1 MSQAAVFENLETE
14 RLLLRRFTLQD
25 AEFVLRHFGDPEV
38 TKYLLD
44 AAPLATIEQAH
55 ALIDQYLSPTAS
67 TFNRW
72 VLVHKA
78 DQAVIGTCGFH
89 KWNQR
94 SFRAEIGY
102 DLNPQYQGHGL
113 MTEALHAALQH
124 GFDVLKLHRI
134 EAFIYVENMPS
145 LRLAERLGFRQE
157 GVLRDYFYLN
167 GNFHDHALW
176 SLLRSEWPPK

>member
-1 MSQAAVFENLETE
+1 MLQASLFENLETE
-14 RLLLRRFTLQD
+14 RLLLRRFIPQD
-25 AEFVLRHFGDPEV
+25 APFVLGHFGDPEV

-44 AAPLATIEQAH
+44 AARLATIEQAH
-55 ALIDQYLSPTAS
+55 ALIGEYLSPTAR

-78 DQAVIGTCGFH
+78 DQAVIRTCGFH

-102 DLNPQYQGHGL
+102 DLSPQYQGRGL
-113 MTEALHAALQH
+113 MTEAFHAVLEH

-134 EAFIYVENMPS
+134 KAFIYVENMPS
-145 LRLAERLGFRQE
+145 MRLLERLGVRQE
-157 GVLRDYFYLN
+157 GMLRDCLYLN
-167 GNFHDHALW
+167 GSFHDYTIW
-176 SLLRSEWPPK
+176 SLLRSEWQPR

>member
-1 MSQAAVFENLETE
+1 MSQASVFENLETE
-14 RLLLRRFTLQD
+14 RLLLRRFTPED
-25 AEFVLRHFGDPEV
+25 AEFVLRHFSDPEV

-55 ALIDQYLSPTAS
+55 ALIGEYLRPTAR

-78 DQAVIGTCGFH
+78 DQAAIGTCGFH

-102 DLNPQYQGHGL
+102 DLSPHYQGRGL
-113 MTEALHAALQH
+113 MTEALHAALAH

-134 EAFIYVENMPS
+134 EAFIYVENVPS
-145 LRLAERLGFRQE
+145 LQLAERLGFRQE
-157 GVLRDYFYLN
+157 GVLRDFFYLN
-167 GNFHDHALW
+167 GSFHDHALW
-176 SLLRSEWPPK
+176 SLLRSEWQPK